1 MSKIEMTDVLADLGQ
16 LFLGSRLK
24 RLADRFQADAAATLQ
39 AMDLPIQ
46 PAQQLLLAILHRGGP
61 LTVGALAQQLRIAQP
76 TVTRTVLT
84 LIDLGLIAACREG
97 RDQRLKTVTL
107 TAEGEALIARAER
120 DLWPQVEAAVAEM
133 CAGLKGSFLEQITML
148 EAEMDKRSLAQRVEL
163 PKPKAFAGLTIRDFD
178 DGLAEAFYRI
188 NAEWIEEMFSL
199 EDNDVAL
206 LSNPRELIIEKGGV
220 ILFAEMPDLGVV
232 GTCALMNMGDGRFEL
247 TKMAVLKSARGR
259 KVGEYL
265 LAKALER
272 AKAMEIEQLYLLTS
286 TKCAAAVHLYEKLGF
301 EHDAQIM
308 AMFGSRYQRCNVA
321 MSLLLRVSSTA
332 RTG

>member
-1 MSKIEMTDVLADLGQ
+1 MNEILTTDVLADLGL

-46 PAQQLLLAILHRGGP
+46 PAQQLLLAALHRSGP
-61 LTVGALAQQLRIAQP
+61 LTVGVLAQQLRIAQP

-120 DLWPQVEAAVAEM
+120 DLWPRVEAAVAEM

-148 EAEMDKRSLAQRVEL
+148 EAEMDKRSLARRVEL
-163 PKPKAFAGLTIRDFD
+163 PNPKVSVGLTIRDFD

-220 ILFAEMPDLGVV
+220 ILFAETPDLGVV
-232 GTCALMNMGDGRFEL
+232 GTCALMNMGGGRFEL

-301 EHDAQIM
+301 EHDGQIM

-321 MSLLLRVSSTA
+321 MSHNLL
-332 RTG
+332 